1 MLVIGFTAYSHAQL
15 WSGVLSP
22 NRAIDWTTAGTTIQ
36 NRTTVCTTLSA
47 GASAA
52 QINSAI
58 ASCPSGQVVYLNAGT
73 YNLSSGIIFSNK
85 SNVTLRGAGA
95 DQTNLVFSAGNSCNG
110 QGADICIMNGDLNWV
125 GGPTNTANW
134 TGGYSKGSTS
144 LTLDNTSN
152 LAVGSV
158 IILDQLNDAT
168 DPGTVN
174 VCETAGTC
182 SAEGPAGGERTNRA
196 QQQMVTVTGVSGNTV
211 SISPGIYMPNWRTS
225 QAPGAWWANTQA
237 SGDGIENL
245 TVNSAADT
253 GSLSGIV
260 FFNTNNCWIKGATVL
275 NTNRNHVW
283 LYQTIHATIRDSYF
297 YGTLNAAAQSYGIES
312 YVSSDNL
319 IENNIFQHVVSP
331 TVMNGSASGTTVG
344 YNYSINDYYSLSAG
358 WMMGQ
363 DWLHAAGID
372 NVLYEG
378 NEGAG
383 LTSDTIHGSHHF
395 VTAFRNQFTG
405 WETGKTAQTVPV
417 NIYAHSRYYN
427 VIGNVLGTSGY
438 HNNYVSADPNGT
450 SPDTSIYDLGWGDSD
465 GAPADTLVQP
475 TIMMWG
481 NYDTV
486 NAAAR
491 FVGSEV
497 PSGLSI
503 YANPVPSSNT
513 LPASLYHT
521 STPSWWTSGK
531 AWPAIGPDV
540 TGGNISNLAG
550 HAYTIPAQDCY
561 TKTMG
566 GPADGSGN
574 ALTFNAS
581 NCYSSSTGGSTA
593 PAPPSNLTV
602 TVK

>member
-319 IENNIFQHVVSP
+319 IENNIFQHVTSP
-331 TVMNGSASGTTVG
+331 VTLNGSASGTVIS
-344 YNYSINDYYSLSAG
+344 YNYSTDDYYTASAG
-358 WMMGQ
+358 WMMASY
-363 DWLHAAGID
+363 WLHASGVDSI
-372 NVLYEG
+372 LFEG
-378 NEGAG
+378 NEGSG
-383 LTSDTIHGSHHF
+383 LTGDDIHGTHNF
-395 VTAFRNQFTG
+395 ITAFRNYFSG
-405 WETGKTAQTVPV
+405 WEKGKTRQTIPV
-417 NIYAHSRYYN
+417 QLYAGSRYFN
-427 VIGNVLGTSGY
+427 IVGNVLGTPGY
-438 HNNYVSADPNGT
+438 HDRYEQTVSRGAGVN
-450 SPDTSIYDLGWGDSD
+450 TSIYALGRSGQKGTNFSD
-465 GAPADTLVQP
+465 DHVASTL
-475 TIMMWG
+475 MMWG
-481 NYDTV
+481 NYDVV
-486 NAAAR
+486 NNAPR
-491 FVGSEV
+491 FVSREV
-497 PSGLSI
+497 PTRLSI
-503 YANPVPSSNT
+503 YASSIPT
-513 LPASLYHT
+513 SQSLPASFYR
-521 STPSWWTSGK
+521 SAIPDWWGRMP
-531 AWPAIGPDV
+531 WPAIGPDV
-540 TGGNISNLAG
+540 TGGALGGG
-550 HAYTIPAQDCY
+550 HVYAIPAQTCFTNSSTDPN
-561 TKTMG
+561 G
-566 GPADGSGN
+566 III
-574 ALTFNAS
+574 FNAAHCYPNPTS
-581 NCYSSSTGGSTA
+581 NVGKLHLKASS
-593 PAPPSNLTV
+593 
-602 TVK
+602 K